1 MPKSSAPSTLD
12 RRLAFAEAH
21 RPRLDPASNGSGVVP
36 NFRTPPP
43 PPAPVLTEREALTA
57 RIHDARATALAAF
70 HPDPERRPQLMLV
83 GHNELAQIN
92 ADLEAVRMINATLSH
107 HHRSA
112 VFAAWP
118 SPVFR
123 PAALYAWRDMFNALD
138 LAARLLSGAQAREQ
152 TWFYKHG

>member
-1 MPKSSAPSTLD
+1 MSVPHPSVD
-12 RRLAFAEAH
+12 RH
-21 RPRLDPASNGSGVVP
+21 RPRLSASTDASGVVP
-36 NFRTPPP
+36 NFRAAPP
-43 PPAPVLTEREALTA
+43 PPAPVPTEREALVA
-57 RIHDARATALAAF
+57 RIDTALATALAAF

-92 ADLEAVRMINATLSH
+92 ADLEAVRAINATLSH

-138 LAARLLSGAQAREQ
+138 LAARLLSAAAAREQ